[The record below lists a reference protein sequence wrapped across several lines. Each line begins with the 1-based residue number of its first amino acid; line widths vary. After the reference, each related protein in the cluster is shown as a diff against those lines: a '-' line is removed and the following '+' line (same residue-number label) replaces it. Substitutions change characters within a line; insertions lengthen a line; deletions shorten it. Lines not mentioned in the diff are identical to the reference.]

1 MSESKS
7 AHIPPEP
14 LPTTLFGRWKHDVLS
29 GFLVFLIALPLCLAI
44 SINNGFPAVAG
55 LYTAIIGGILV
66 SFISNSEL
74 TIKGPAAGL
83 IPIVAGCVDDFA
95 RTVGPDH
102 AVRMTL
108 AVCVVAG
115 LIQIVIALCKGGALA
130 EFFPTSVVHGMLASI
145 GIIIIA
151 KQVPKALGIL
161 TWADGTKLPKEPL
174 ELLADIPKLFSQM
187 NPQIALIGISSV
199 SFLFLLSMI
208 KVKWVRKIPAPL
220 VVLVL
225 SIGLGLWLNLREPHT
240 YTFAGTEYQTSAKHL
255 VNVGSGISSAFALPE
270 WEALKYGIAWK
281 WIALLAIIA
290 SLESLLSAK
299 AVDLLDPWHR
309 KTNFNRDLLGCG
321 VGNALAGAIGGSP
334 MIAEIVRSRANIDNG
349 ARSRWS
355 NVFHGMF
362 LLLFVWLAPTIIA
375 MIPEAALAGMLIFTG
390 YRLAHPKEFLHV
402 FQIGREQ
409 FFIYCATILGV
420 LAIDL
425 LVGVAIGI
433 ALKFI
438 IHLANGMSPQSLFK
452 AWIQVEE
459 IGPET
464 YAIRV
469 SRSATFSNWIAFR
482 NEISN
487 LGLRGHKN
495 LVIDLSGTTLVDHTV
510 MEKLHEMQREFGE
523 QGLTFD
529 IIGLEEH
536 KPLSSHPMAARKRR
550 HVNRLPPEFVNREG
564 EMERRRD

>member
-1 MSESKS
+1 MPHSKP
-7 AHIPPEP
+7 AAAPLEP
-14 LPTTLFGRWKHDVLS
+14 HPTTLFGKWKHDALS

-55 LYTAIIGGILV
+55 LYTAIIGGLLV

-83 IPIVAGCVDDFA
+83 IPIMAGCVDDFSRVA
-95 RTVGPDH
+95 GPDH

-115 LIQIVIALCKGGALA
+115 LVQIVLALCKGGALA

-187 NPQIALIGISSV
+187 NPQIALVGLSSV
-199 SFLFLLSMI
+199 GVLFILSMI
-208 KVKWVRKIPAPL
+208 KAKWARKIPGPL

-225 SIGLGLWLNLREPHT
+225 SISLGLWLNLREPHA
-240 YTFAGTEYQTSAKHL
+240 YNFAGKEYQTSAKHL
-255 VNVGSGISSAFALPE
+255 VDVGSGLGSAFALPE
-270 WEALKYGIAWK
+270 WDALKHGIAWK
-281 WIALLAIIA
+281 WIALFAIIA

-299 AVDLLDPWHR
+299 AVDLLDPWRR
-309 KTNFNRDLLGCG
+309 KTDFNRDILGCG
-321 VGNALAGAIGGSP
+321 VGNAIAGAVGGSP

-355 NVFHGMF
+355 NIFHGTF
-362 LLLFVWLAPTIIA
+362 LFLFVWLAPTIIA

-390 YRLAHPKEFLHV
+390 YRLAHPREFLHV

-409 FFIYCATILGV
+409 FCVYCATILGV

-438 IHLANGMSPQSLFK
+438 IHLANGMNPKSIFK
-452 AWIQVEE
+452 AWIQAEE

-482 NEISN
+482 KEIRN
-487 LGLRGHKN
+487 LGLGGHKN

-510 MEKLHEMQREFGE
+510 MEKLHEVQREFGE

-529 IIGLEEH
+529 IVGLQDH
-536 KPLSSHPMAARKRR
+536 KPLSSHPMAARKRI
-550 HVNRLPPEFVNREG
+550 HINRMTPEFANR
-564 EMERRRD
+564 